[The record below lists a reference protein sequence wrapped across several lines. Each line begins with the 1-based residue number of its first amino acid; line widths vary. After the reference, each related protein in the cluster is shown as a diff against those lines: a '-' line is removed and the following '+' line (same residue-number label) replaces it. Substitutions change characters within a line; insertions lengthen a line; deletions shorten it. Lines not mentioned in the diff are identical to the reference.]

1 MGTSVTRNDAISIGG
16 IKAWVLAIRPAT
28 LTAASGPVM
37 VGTALAFEAGSLHI
51 GAALAALIGATLLQ
65 VGSNLTNDASD
76 FAKGA
81 DTDARVGPTRAVVS
95 GLLTERQ
102 VRFGAFAA
110 FALAIPFGLY
120 LAWLGGPIMIA
131 IGLSGIVAGVL
142 YTAGPMPLGYIG
154 LGDLFVMIFFGL
166 AAVCGTFFVQAGGL
180 PNHVIWHSLSIGSLA
195 TAILVVNNLRDRHT
209 DRLAGKNTLVVKFG
223 AAFAKAEYTSL
234 VIVAYVIPTALAF
247 LSSDWGLLTPL
258 LSLPIAISEIKA
270 IHSTDGAELNPHL
283 GATARLG
290 LIYSLFLS
298 IGVVL

>member
-1 MGTSVTRNDAISIGG
+1 MNSSTANSDANSVGG

-37 VGTALAFEAGSLHI
+37 VGTALAFEAGALHI

-65 VGSNLTNDASD
+65 IGSNLTNDASD

-81 DTDARVGPTRAVVS
+81 DTKERVGPTRAVQS
-95 GLLTERQ
+95 GLLSERQ
-102 VRFGAFAA
+102 VRVGAFAA

-120 LAWLGGPIMIA
+120 LAWLGGPVMIA
-131 IGLSGIVAGVL
+131 IGLSGIAAGVL

-166 AAVCGTFFVQAGGL
+166 AAVCGTYFVQTGNVTTL
-180 PNHVIWHSLSIGSLA
+180 VIWHSISIGSLA

-209 DRLAGKNTLVVKFG
+209 DKLAGKNTLAVIFG
-223 AAFAKAEYTSL
+223 PNFAKVEYTL
-234 VIVAYVIPTALAF
+234 LIGIAYIVPIVLAI
-247 LSSDWGLLTPL
+247 LAADWWLLTPL
-258 LSLPIAISEIKA
+258 VTLPIAMGEIRA
-270 IHSTDGAELNPHL
+270 IHSVDGADLNPHL

-298 IGVVL
+298 VGVIV